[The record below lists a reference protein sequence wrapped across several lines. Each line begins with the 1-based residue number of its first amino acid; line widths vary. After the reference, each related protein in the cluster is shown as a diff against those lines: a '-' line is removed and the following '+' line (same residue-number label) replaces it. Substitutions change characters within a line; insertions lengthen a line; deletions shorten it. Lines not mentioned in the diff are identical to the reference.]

1 MADVLP
7 FFQGAAF
14 DDDATQVM
22 GKAFDRASQTLHD
35 NGQPDLVRQIIAK
48 RIIEVAR
55 NGERDPDELCARALQ
70 ALAFVFAKSLD
81 RAPPQFGAAA
91 RGSLA
96 RLPRACDA
104 MRRRPWTPHRPRAE
118 PRARAPAAIGRSCRR
133 PLRTATVMRP
143 GNRTRP
149 DARRWP
155 EAPPR
160 GPRAP

>member
-1 MADVLP
+1 GSVDRLLSQHASPRPGGVATVQPPVTHAAMADVRP

-14 DDDATQVM
+14 DDDGTQVM

-81 RAPPQFGAAA
+81 RAPTQFGAAK

-96 RLPRACDA
+96 RP
-104 MRRRPWTPHRPRAE
+104 
-118 PRARAPAAIGRSCRR
+118 
-133 PLRTATVMRP
+133 
-143 GNRTRP
+143 
-149 DARRWP
+149 
-155 EAPPR
+155 
-160 GPRAP
+160 

>member
-55 NGERDPDELCARALQ
+55 KGERDPDELCARALQ

-81 RAPPQFGAAA
+81 RAPPQFGAAT

-96 RLPRACDA
+96 RPVRCC
-104 MRRRPWTPHRPRAE
+104 HRY
-118 PRARAPAAIGRSCRR
+118 SS
-133 PLRTATVMRP
+133 
-143 GNRTRP
+143 
-149 DARRWP
+149 D
-155 EAPPR
+155 R
-160 GPRAP
+160 GDIQNEHWKDEG